1 MYPRILPLP
10 GLLLFSMLSAL
21 DLIFT
26 WLLMQWPDGRFQESN
41 PFANAWL
48 HRYGWSGL
56 LVYKAFMAVTFVIAS
71 LYIWHLQPRK
81 ADRLI
86 ATGCLLVGV
95 VLAYSYY
102 LIQVETH

>member
-10 GLLLFSMLSAL
+10 GLLLFSILSVC

-26 WLLMQWPDGRFQESN
+26 WLLMQWPGGKFQESN

-48 HRYGWSGL
+48 YRFGWSGL
-56 LVYKAFMAVTFVIAS
+56 ILYKAFMAATFVIAS
-71 LYIWHLQPRK
+71 LYIWHLHPRK

-86 ATGCLLVGV
+86 ATGCLLVSL

-102 LIQVETH
+102 LIQMETY

>member
-10 GLLLFSMLSAL
+10 GLLLFSILSACDVL
-21 DLIFT
+21 FT
-26 WLLMQWPDGRFQESN
+26 WLLMQWPGGKFQESN

-48 HRYGWSGL
+48 HSFGWSGL
-56 LVYKAFMAVTFVIAS
+56 IFYKTFMAATFVIAC
-71 LYIWHLQPRK
+71 LYIWYSQPRK

-86 ATGCLLVGV
+86 ATGCLMVSL